1 MPVNAKIATLAD
13 VTTENGIAVS
23 AELSVESVEVTAV
36 VTADAVTLM
45 TDPVETCSRT
55 VEVAAAVAVVVT
67 GASAEVEVEA
77 AIAETEVIVIDGSA
91 SAVLRPHAARSLLP
105 T

>member
-13 VTTENGIAVS
+13 VTTGNGIAVS

-67 GASAEVEVEA
+67 GASAE
-77 AIAETEVIVIDGSA
+77 TEVIVIDGSA